1 MYVKEYK
8 CSLARQVRLVCR
20 SRDTWKRRAADKQ
33 ATIKKMRV
41 TVRDL
46 TGSRDHWKTLA
57 QQQAGE
63 LAVLRRVTQHVLP
76 QASLGEA

>member
-20 SRDTWKRRAADKQ
+20 SRDTWKQRAAEKQ
-33 ATIKKMRV
+33 VAIKKMRI
-41 TVRDL
+41 TLRDL
-46 TGSRDHWKTLA
+46 TCSRDHWKTLA

-63 LAVLRRVTQHVLP
+63 LAGLRQAVRHLLP
-76 QASLGEA
+76 QTSLGEA

>member
-20 SRDTWKRRAADKQ
+20 SRDTWKQRAAEKQ
-33 ATIKKMRV
+33 ATIKKMRI

-46 TGSRDHWKTLA
+46 TCSRDHWKTLA

-63 LAVLRRVTQHVLP
+63 LAGLRQAVRHLLP